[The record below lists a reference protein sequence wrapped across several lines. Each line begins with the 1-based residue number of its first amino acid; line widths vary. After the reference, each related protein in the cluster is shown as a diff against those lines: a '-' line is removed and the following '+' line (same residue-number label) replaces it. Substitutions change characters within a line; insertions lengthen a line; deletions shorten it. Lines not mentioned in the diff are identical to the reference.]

1 MSVPRRRASAAR
13 APARIERAIER
24 GTIERGAAELT
35 LTAANAA
42 APGGETPLPAASIGL
57 RHVAQAAGVS
67 TATVSRAI
75 NRPEVVSADLRARI
89 AAAVKQLGWVPDG
102 AARALT
108 TGRSHTIGAVFPT
121 LSAGDFARATQA
133 VQAELLSAGYTLLLA
148 CSEYDP
154 DQELSQ
160 VRKFIERGVDGVI
173 LVGQAHHPDL
183 APLLARR
190 GMPHVNTFV
199 YDPLTHGT
207 CVGPDNRKALMS
219 MTDHLADLGHVRFA
233 VIAQSIRNNDRSSAR
248 LDGIRD
254 ALAMRGLAV
263 RPQHFAIGEWT
274 IEEGRSLFRQ
284 VIAAEPR
291 PTAIICGNA
300 HLTVGAMLEALA
312 MGIRVPDDVSVVGY
326 DDIELMSHLPVPV
339 TTVRVPGQ
347 DIGRTAA
354 QVLVARLEGRAVDV
368 PLESQ
373 AEIVVRASSGPPPRR

>member
-1 MSVPRRRASAAR
+1 MSVPRRRASA
-13 APARIERAIER
+13 ERAAARVGR
-24 GTIERGAAELT
+24 GPAELT
-35 LTAANAA
+35 LAAANAD
-42 APGGETPLPAASIGL
+42 APGLDPSRPLPAASIGL
-57 RHVAQAAGVS
+57 RHVARAAGVS

-133 VQAELLSAGYTLLLA
+133 IQAELLAAGYTLLLA

-160 VRKFIERGVDGVI
+160 VRKFIERGVDGLI
-173 LVGQAHHPDL
+173 LVGQAHHADL
-183 APLLARR
+183 APLLSRR
-190 GMPHVNTFV
+190 GMPTVNTFV

-207 CVGPDNRKALMS
+207 CVGPDNRKALMA

-233 VIAQSIRNNDRSSAR
+233 VIAQSIRNNDRAGAR
-248 LDGIRD
+248 LGGIRD

-312 MGIRVPDDVSVVGY
+312 MGVRVPDDVSIVGY

-354 QVLVARLEGRAVDV
+354 QVLVARLEGRTVDV

-373 AEIVVRASSGPPPRR
+373 AEIVVRASSGPPPTR